1 MQEQSLDGIVW
12 SIDDHGIARIVL
24 DRPSEANTMTLKA
37 ATAFA
42 KAVGEIVA
50 ASPRVVLLTGRGR
63 MFCAGGDIGEFQQN
77 MDRFDGLIDGILVAL
92 HPAVVQLSG
101 MPVPVVTAINGSFGG
116 AGLGLALCGDFAY
129 AAASVKL
136 RTGYVALGLSPDAG
150 SSYFLTRRIG
160 TARAKQLFFT
170 NEALDASRMLA
181 AGIVDAVFP
190 DDRLMPE
197 AEALCERLAK
207 TSTGSIGVIK
217 TLCDGAERRSLS
229 EHLALEKRLLE
240 DRARGPDAREGIS
253 AFLEHRPA
261 VFARQAEPAIAA
273 IPSKS

>member
-1 MQEQSLDGIVW
+1 MQQQTFDGIVW
-12 SIDDHGIARIVL
+12 SIDGHGIARIL
-24 DRPSEANTMTLKA
+24 MDRPAEANTMTLKA
-37 ATAFA
+37 SLAFA
-42 KAVGEIVA
+42 RAVGEIAA
-50 ASPRVVLLTGRGR
+50 ASPRVVLLTGRGKL
-63 MFCAGGDIGEFQQN
+63 FCAGGDIGEFQQN
-77 MDRFDGLIDGILVAL
+77 MTRFDGLIDDILVAL
-92 HPAVVQLSG
+92 HPAVVQLSEL
-101 MPVPVVTAINGSFGG
+101 PVPVVTAINGSFGG

-170 NEALDASRMLA
+170 NEALDAPRLLA

-197 AEALCERLAK
+197 ADALCERLAQAA
-207 TSTGSIGVIK
+207 TGSIGVIK
-217 TLCDGAERRSLS
+217 TLCDGAERRSLT

-240 DRARGPDAREGIS
+240 ERARGPDAREGVT
-253 AFLEHRPA
+253 AFLERRPA
-261 VFARQAEPAIAA
+261 VFGSA
-273 IPSKS
+273 